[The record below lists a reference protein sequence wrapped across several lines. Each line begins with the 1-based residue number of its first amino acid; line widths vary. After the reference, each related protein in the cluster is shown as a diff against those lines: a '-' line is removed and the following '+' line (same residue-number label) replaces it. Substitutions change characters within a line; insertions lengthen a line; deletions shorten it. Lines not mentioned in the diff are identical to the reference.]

1 MPHHS
6 RVQTRDET
14 RCAPSPLPGLMLATG
29 IGLAALLAAT
39 GLARAEGA
47 IITAHGISSFGDL
60 KYPADFKH
68 LDYVNPDAPK
78 GGEIIEWG
86 MGGFDTLNPF
96 TVKGL
101 GAALSTVM
109 LEPILTGTSDEIG
122 SAYCLLCSSIEYPES
137 RDWVIFTLRPEV
149 KFSDGTPLT
158 AEDVLF
164 SYETFLAKGL
174 SDFRAVLAQQV
185 EKAEVLDPQR
195 IKFTFKPDYPKRDL
209 IQDVGSLNVFSK
221 AQFEAE
227 KIDLEEVRLK
237 PFIGTGPY
245 MFDSMEPGR
254 TIAYK
259 RNPDYWGKDLPINI
273 GRNNFERL
281 RIEYFADSTAAFE
294 AFKSGI
300 ITFRNENSARQWA
313 TGYDFPALQAGH
325 VIKAELPSGAKASG
339 QAFLFNL
346 RREKFAD
353 PRVRE
358 AIGLMFNY
366 EWSNQTL
373 FYGQYQRVNAIWENT
388 DLAATGTPSPEEV
401 AVLQPLV
408 DAKLLPVSILTEPAV
423 MAPVSGERQLDRGN
437 LRRAS
442 ALLDEAGWPVG
453 EDGKRRNAKGEIL
466 TVELLNDDPNFDR
479 VLNPYVENLRALG
492 VEARNT
498 KVDPAQFENRTRPPQ
513 YDFDIISGRALS
525 EYIPSSGLK
534 QFYGS
539 ASADNSAFNL
549 MGLKSKAVDV
559 LIEQLI
565 AAKTRPEMTILT
577 HALDRVL
584 RAERFWVP
592 QWYKNTHT
600 VAYYDQFGHPDA
612 LPPYALGEMDFW
624 WYDAEKAA
632 RLKAAGALR

>member
-1 MPHHS
+1 MPKS
-6 RVQTRDET
+6 RSTALRRPQP
-14 RCAPSPLPGLMLATG
+14 ALPGLALATG
-29 IGLAALLAAT
+29 IGLAAILAAA
-39 GLARAEGA
+39 GMARAEGEGT
-47 IITAHGISSFGDL
+47 IIAHGISSFGDL

-68 LDYVNPDAPK
+68 LDYVNPAAPK

-109 LEPILTGTSDEIG
+109 LEPILTGTADEIG
-122 SAYCLLCSSIEYPES
+122 SAYCLLCSQIEYPES

-174 SDFRAVLAQQV
+174 SDFRTVLAQQV
-185 EKAEVLDPQR
+185 EKVEVLDPQR
-195 IKFTFKPDYPKRDL
+195 VKFTFKANYPKRDL
-209 IQDVGSLNVFSK
+209 IQDVGGLPVFSK

-227 KIDLEEVRLK
+227 KIDLEEPRLK
-237 PFIGTGPY
+237 PFIGSGPY
-245 MFDSMEPGR
+245 MFDKMEPGR
-254 TIAYK
+254 FIAYK

-273 GRNNFERL
+273 GRNNFDQL

-313 TGYDFPALQAGH
+313 TGYDFPALKAGH
-325 VIKAELPSGAKASG
+325 VVKAELPSGAKASG
-339 QAFLFNL
+339 QAYLFNL

-373 FYGQYQRVNAIWENT
+373 FYGQYKRINAIWENT

-408 DAKLLPVSILTEPAV
+408 DANLLPASILTDEAV
-423 MAPVSGERQLDRGN
+423 IAPVSGVRQLDRGN

-442 ALLDEAGWPVG
+442 KLLDEAGWPVG
-453 EDGKRRNAKGEIL
+453 DDGMRRNAKGETL
-466 TVELLNDDPNFDR
+466 SVEFLNDDPNLDR

-492 VEARNT
+492 IDARNT

-534 QFYGS
+534 QYYGS
-539 ASADNSAFNL
+539 ATADNSAFNL
-549 MGLKSKAVDV
+549 MGLKSPAVDK
-559 LIEQLI
+559 LIDQLI
-565 AAKTRPEMTILT
+565 AAKTREEMTVLT
-577 HALDRVL
+577 RALDRVL

-600 VAYYDQFGHPDA
+600 VAYYDQFAHPET

>member
-1 MPHHS
+1 MPKS
-6 RVQTRDET
+6 RATALRRPQP
-14 RCAPSPLPGLMLATG
+14 ALPGLALGVG
-29 IGLAALLAAT
+29 IGLAALLAAL
-39 GLARAEGA
+39 GSARAEGQV
-47 IITAHGISSFGDL
+47 ITAHGISSFGDL

-68 LDYVNPDAPK
+68 LDYVNPAAPK
-78 GGEIIEWG
+78 GGEIVEWS

-109 LEPILTGTSDEIG
+109 LESLLTGTADEIG
-122 SAYCLLCSSIEYPES
+122 AAYCLLCSKIEYPES
-137 RDWVIFTLRPEV
+137 RDWVIFHLRPEA

-164 SYETFLAKGL
+164 SYETFLSKGL

-209 IQDVGSLNVFSK
+209 IQDVGGLNVFSK

-227 KIDLEEVRLK
+227 KIDLEEPRLK
-237 PFIGTGPY
+237 PFIGSGPY
-245 MFDSMEPGR
+245 MFDKMEPGR
-254 TIAYK
+254 SIAYK
-259 RNPDYWGKDLPINI
+259 RNPDYWGKDLPINL
-273 GRNNFERL
+273 GRNNFDRL
-281 RIEYFADSTAAFE
+281 RIEYFADTTAAFE
-294 AFKSGI
+294 GFKSGI
-300 ITFRNENSARQWA
+300 ITFRNENSSRQWA

-325 VIKAELPSGAKASG
+325 VVKAELPSGAKASG
-339 QAFLFNL
+339 QAYLFNL

-373 FYGQYQRVNAIWENT
+373 FYGQYKRINSIWDNT
-388 DLAATGTPSPEEV
+388 DLAATRAPSPEEI

-408 DAKLLPVSILTEPAV
+408 DAQLLPASILTDEAV
-423 MAPVSGERQLDRGN
+423 MAPVSGARQLDRGN

-453 EDGKRRNAKGEIL
+453 EDGMRRNAKGQML
-466 TVELLNDDPNFDR
+466 TVEFLNDDPTLDR

-492 VEARNT
+492 VDARNT

-534 QFYGS
+534 QYYAS
-539 ASADNSAFNL
+539 TSADNSAFNL
-549 MGLKSKAVDV
+549 MGLKSPAADK
-559 LIEQLI
+559 LIDQLI
-565 AAKTRPEMTILT
+565 AAKTRQEMTILT
-577 HALDRVL
+577 RALDRVL

-592 QWYKNTHT
+592 QWFKDSHT
-600 VAYYDQFGHPDA
+600 VAYYDQFAHPEA